1 MCMSSGADPE
11 RDDFGLPPIDVK
23 IPDDARDLDRDV
35 QAYHRELRVQRRR
48 RLARRLSA
56 PLTSHGLLLP
66 LLASCLA
73 LTLLAGTLLT
83 VLSASQGSWLP
94 TSTSRASKAPS
105 APAGQRARPGQV
117 GQPLP
122 DASVLVAGR
131 RTSLHRLTA
140 SVLAIVPPGCQC
152 KASLRKLARQAGEA
166 EARVFLVGMN
176 GLPGATLAR
185 QVGLRPSQA
194 VDDPGNVLVKTYKP
208 ARLTAILV
216 RPNGVVAAIVPA
228 RSGGFRLQ
236 QALLELIAGGPL
248 GLPGSD

>member
-1 MCMSSGADPE
+1 MSMSSGADPE
-11 RDDFGLPPIDVK
+11 RDDFGLPSIDIK
-23 IPDDARDLDRDV
+23 IPDDARELDREV
-35 QAYHRELRVQRRR
+35 HAYHRELRMLRRR
-48 RLARRLSA
+48 RLARRLSG
-56 PLTSHGLLLP
+56 PLTRHGLLLP

-94 TSTSRASKAPS
+94 TSPSRASRAPS
-105 APAGQRARPGQV
+105 APAGQRARAGQV

-122 DASVLVAGR
+122 QASVLVGGKQ
-131 RTSLHRLTA
+131 TSLRRLTA
-140 SVLAIVPPGCQC
+140 SVLAIVPPGCRC
-152 KASLRKLARQAGEA
+152 KAVLRKLSGQAGDA
-166 EARVFLVGMN
+166 EARMYLVGMN
-176 GLPGATLAR
+176 GLPASTLAR

-194 VDDPGNVLVKTYKP
+194 VDDPGNVLVNTYHP
-208 ARLTAILV
+208 DRLTAILV
-216 RPNGVVAAIVPA
+216 RPSGIVAAVVPS